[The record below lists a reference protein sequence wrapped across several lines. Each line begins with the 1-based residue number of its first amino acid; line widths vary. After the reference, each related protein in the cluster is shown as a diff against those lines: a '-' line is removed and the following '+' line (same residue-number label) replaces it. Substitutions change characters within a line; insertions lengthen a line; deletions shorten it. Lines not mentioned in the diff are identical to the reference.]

1 MSHAISR
8 REPLRASAPRTVA
21 RDLIELSPIEQV
33 FTGAGACPITF
44 LFEFDRP
51 LDAQALQASLAGAL
65 RGFPLLQARL
75 IEDGPRGVALQ
86 PDPALGALHVC
97 SEAASAAE
105 VAAALAP
112 LALQSG
118 CETARF
124 TLVQRG
130 AGCTLAA
137 SMSHA
142 VVDGFAFVSFLYHW
156 ARGARDLPGIAPSRQ
171 PIAPSAPPG
180 PVTAE
185 RVLADCGA
193 FWLAGHKRSVAA
205 ELRLEC
211 RRFRHDELTRE
222 RAQIRASHGA
232 NVSDNDLIAA
242 HLWREFAPRLGSA
255 EAEAYL
261 TCPVDARPLCRAL
274 GRFHMGCAITFA
286 TAALPIASLQQL
298 PLAELALTIR
308 RAVGAVT
315 EERVSASMS
324 TLAALREQ
332 QGPGVLDE
340 IHLTHPARGL
350 LVTNL
355 SRLPLQELDFGAG
368 PPRSFEASVQ
378 LPRCAVLCAYPDG
391 VEARVY
397 LPAPPGP
404 APLPL
409 LTPGETT

>member
-8 REPLRASAPRTVA
+8 REPSRASEPRTVA
-21 RDLIELSPIEQV
+21 SELIELSPIEQV

-86 PDPALGALHVC
+86 PDAALGALHVC
-97 SEAASAAE
+97 SEAASEAE

-124 TLVQRG
+124 TLVQR
-130 AGCTLAA
+130 ATGCTLAA

-156 ARGARDLPGIAPSRQ
+156 ARSARGLPGIALSRQ
-171 PIAPSAPPG
+171 SIAPSIRPE

-193 FWLAGHKRSVAA
+193 FWLPGQKRSVAA

-211 RRFRHDELTRE
+211 RRFRHDELALE
-222 RAQIRASHGA
+222 RAQIRATHGA

-242 HLWREFAPRLGSA
+242 HLWREFGPRLSSV

-274 GRFHMGCAITFA
+274 GRSHMGCAITFA

-308 RAVGAVT
+308 KAVGAVT

-368 PPRSFEASVQ
+368 QPRSFEA
-378 LPRCAVLCAYPDG
+378 
-391 VEARVY
+391 
-397 LPAPPGP
+397 
-404 APLPL
+404 
-409 LTPGETT
+409 